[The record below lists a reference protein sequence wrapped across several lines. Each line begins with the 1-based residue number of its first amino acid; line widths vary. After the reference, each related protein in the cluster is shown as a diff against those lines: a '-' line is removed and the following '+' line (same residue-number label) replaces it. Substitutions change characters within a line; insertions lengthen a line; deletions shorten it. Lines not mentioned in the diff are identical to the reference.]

1 MSDNVQDRSR
11 NKFDLWERKLLDL
24 TARNALLNCKLKG
37 KAVPLLVTSCCDAED
52 LISQDKDYAVLPRTD
67 AGENE
72 DKTPKIPDVDLEFGK
87 ISDTSAFASV
97 LTEGI
102 NADKPGIYTPL
113 TEKEYD
119 DRMKQLYRSARLAV
133 EEDGAGTLFLACGFL
148 KWTEE
153 GKEPYYAPLVLVP
166 VELKRKLGLG
176 KYAMKKTDADV
187 SINITILEKL
197 RQDFDIDIEE
207 LGGELPSDAAGV
219 DVKAILDTFRGAVAH
234 KDTWEIVDAC
244 VLGMFSFSQFVM
256 WNDLHNHREEIST
269 NKIVKS
275 LLQGGLT
282 WEYEDMERSA
292 AAFTDDGSVYLPI
305 SADSS
310 QLYAIKRAKDGASFV
325 LHGPPGTG
333 KSQTI
338 TSMIANAI
346 ADGKKVLFV
355 AEKKAALDV
364 VYSRLGKIGIAPFCL
379 ELHSNKVRKS
389 YVLDQLELA
398 MAERAKAVATSGGG
412 YQTMLENV
420 KARRAE
426 LDSYMTALSEPRS
439 CGYSLFE
446 MLNVY
451 GTNKAYPDVILDEGF
466 ELDMSEAKVDACR
479 AALGEL
485 KASGKGLSGVLAAV
499 KATEYSQDTKVQ
511 LAPEL
516 DSLEQAADRLD
527 SAVRAF
533 AAAYPKLGSA
543 EDFASVR
550 RLADAVERY
559 TKARAEIL
567 KDWAPEFL
575 ALDGAAKKAELTAAQ
590 SKMVLFR
597 NGAVSKVYD
606 SVKSFDKS
614 GAHRSDL
621 GAQLDALNA
630 YKSEYAGYG
639 FEADSPKMTPVMT
652 DLLVSKDEYSKAY
665 DAVRARLGLEDEALM
680 PDSGSIA
687 SVKAVIADI
696 RANENSIRSKTIFN
710 ACAARCA
717 ELKISGVVKAFEEG
731 VIGEDQLE
739 PAFEKAWSK
748 LMACGVIDSTPVLK
762 GFSGKIFDE
771 KVKQL
776 AKISGDF
783 ELLTRQEIYYQI
795 ASKLPEIKDI
805 TAAASSGLG
814 TLQKAIKSKG
824 RNISIRSLLTGIQE
838 LILNITPCVLMSP
851 MSVAQFI
858 APSDQPMFDMVVF
871 DEASQLPTC
880 KAVGVIARGKEA
892 VIVGDPKQ
900 MPPTSFFKEQVF
912 ADEDP
917 ETEDLESILDD
928 CLAVN
933 MPETHLLWHYRSR
946 HESLIAFSNKAFYE
960 NKLYTFPSVDDQ
972 VSLVTM
978 TKCAGSF
985 DSGKTRT
992 NEAEAASLTEELVS
1006 CFRDSEKSK
1015 RTYGIVT
1022 FNIQQQ
1028 SLIEDKIDE
1037 ECRKDPEFE
1046 KWAFGREEPIFIK
1059 NLENVQGDERDVIL
1073 FSVGYGPDSEG
1084 KQSMNF
1090 GPLNRDGGWRRLN
1103 VAVTR
1108 SRCEMKVFSSIEPE
1122 TLRVTD
1128 ATPEGVKAFKQFLMY
1143 AEGSANWD
1151 ADIQMAVAGEGNS
1164 PVIDR
1169 SAKFRGVADDIC
1181 ARLEAMDYEVERG
1194 VGDSGFKVDLG
1205 VTKKG
1210 DNRYCLGILIDG
1222 AGVNKND
1229 SAYSREISQPGVLRG
1244 LGWNILR
1251 IWSID
1256 WWEDPDAV
1264 TDAIVAAI
1272 EKPAEEEPAPAAEV
1286 PAEAVPEEAAH
1297 EEQPAEEGSADGAE
1311 QPADEPVGDG
1321 PEQSAE
1327 ESVGEGPEQSAEE
1340 GEIPITHFTDQVDSE
1355 NETEAEAEAE
1365 PDDEAGDVKKK
1376 TESLDEAP
1384 VQYLAWTHNLSEM
1397 SSSEFRNAL
1406 NTPMLAQAVREIVE
1420 AEAPISFDVLVDRL
1434 CEACGIT
1441 RKSPQIVE
1449 RCDYLVKYCKIHRT
1463 AQNLSEHPTPDT
1475 RKIFLWHY
1483 EGEEDGIPE
1492 HYRVPAEGD
1501 KPRDAQDITFQEAAR
1516 CAIYVCKTQFGM
1528 PREDLIKQT
1537 SHALGFKNSGGWVG
1551 NLSEAA
1557 VNFAVS
1563 RGELSETPLKIV

>member
-1 MSDNVQDRSR
+1 MSDNVQDRSKA
-11 NKFDLWERKLLDL
+11 KFDLWERKLLDL
-24 TARNALLNCKLKG
+24 SARNTLLNCKLKG

-52 LISQDKDYAVLPRTD
+52 LISQEKDYAVLPRTD

-72 DKTPKIPDVDLEFGK
+72 DKTPKIPDIEFEFEK
-87 ISDTSAFASV
+87 ISDTSAIAEV

-102 NADKPGIYTPL
+102 KASTPKIYTPL

-119 DRMKQLYRSARLAV
+119 DRMKQLYRSARVAF

-148 KWTEE
+148 KWSEE
-153 GKEPYYAPLVLVP
+153 GKESYYAPLVLVP
-166 VELKRKLGLG
+166 VELKRKIGLG
-176 KYAMKKTDADV
+176 KYSMRKTDSDV

-207 LGGELPSDAAGV
+207 LGGELPSDASGI
-219 DVKAILDTFRGAVAH
+219 DVKTILDTFKGAVAP
-234 KDTWEIVDAC
+234 KDGWEVIDAC

-256 WNDLHNHREEIST
+256 WNDLHNHREEISS

-275 LLQGGLT
+275 LLEGGLS

-292 AAFTDDGSVYLPI
+292 SSFTDDGTTYLPI
-305 SADSS
+305 SADAS

-338 TSMIANAI
+338 TSMIANCI

-355 AEKKAALDV
+355 AEKKSALDV

-389 YVLDQLELA
+389 YVLDQLETA
-398 MAERAKAVATSGGG
+398 MAERAKAVATSSGG
-412 YQTMLENV
+412 YQTMLENI
-420 KARRAE
+420 KARRAG
-426 LDSYMTALSEPRS
+426 LDSYMKALGEPQN

-451 GTNKAYPDVILDEGF
+451 GTNKDCPDVILDEGYDQ
-466 ELDMSEAKVDACR
+466 DMSEAKVEACR

-485 KASGKGLSGVLAAV
+485 KASGTGLSGVLAAV

-527 SAVRAF
+527 AAVRAF
-533 AAAYPKLGSA
+533 AAAYPKLGSG

-550 RLADAVERY
+550 RLADAVEKY
-559 TKARAEIL
+559 TKDRAEIL

-575 ALDGAAKKAELTAAQ
+575 ALDGVAKKAELAAAQ
-590 SKMVLFR
+590 SKFALFR
-597 NGAVSKVYD
+597 SGAVGKVYD
-606 SVKSFDKS
+606 GIKALDKS
-614 GAHRSDL
+614 GAHRGDL
-621 GAQLDALNA
+621 DAQLDALNA
-630 YKSEYAGYG
+630 YKAEYSAYG
-639 FEADSPKMTPVMT
+639 FETDSPKLSPVMT
-652 DLLVSKDEYSKAY
+652 DLLVSKEDYVKAY
-665 DAVRARLGLEDEALM
+665 AAVKARLGLEDEALM
-680 PDSGSIA
+680 PDTGNLA
-687 SVKAVIADI
+687 SVKALIADV
-696 RANENSIRSKTIFN
+696 RANENQIRSKTIFN

-731 VIGEDQLE
+731 VLNEEQLI
-739 PAFEKAWSK
+739 PAYDKAWAK
-748 LMACGVIDSTPVLK
+748 LMACSVIDNTPVLK

-771 KVKQL
+771 KVQQL
-776 AKISGDF
+776 KKISDDF
-783 ELLTRQEIYYQI
+783 ELVTRQEIYYQI
-795 ASKLPEIKDI
+795 AAHLPEIKDI
-805 TAAASSGLG
+805 TAAAASGLG

-858 APSDQPMFDMVVF
+858 APSERPMFDLVVF

-892 VIVGDPKQ
+892 VVVGDPKQ
-900 MPPTSFFKEQVF
+900 MPPTSFFKGQVLVE
-912 ADEDP
+912 EDP

-946 HESLIAFSNKAFYE
+946 HESLIAFSNKNFYE

-972 VSLVTM
+972 TSLVTLE
-978 TKCAGSF
+978 KCAGSF
-985 DSGKTRT
+985 DSGKSRT
-992 NEAEAASLTEELVS
+992 NEAEAVSLTEELVK
-1006 CFRDSEKSK
+1006 CFHDEEKSK

-1037 ECRKDPEFE
+1037 ECRKDTEFE
-1046 KWAFGREEPIFIK
+1046 KWAFGGEEPIFIK

-1108 SRCEMKVFSSIEPE
+1108 SRCGMKVFSSIEPE

-1128 ATPEGVKAFKQFLMY
+1128 ATPEGVKAFKRFLMY
-1143 AEGSANWD
+1143 AGGNGNWD
-1151 ADIQMAVAGEGNS
+1151 ADILASAAGEGNS

-1169 SAKFRGVADDIC
+1169 SAKFTGIADDIC
-1181 ARLEAMDYEVERG
+1181 ARLADKGYKLERG
-1194 VGDSGFKVDLG
+1194 VGDSGFKVDIG
-1205 VTKKG
+1205 VTRQ
-1210 DNRYCLGILIDG
+1210 DEEDYCLGILIDG
-1222 AGVNKND
+1222 AGVGKND
-1229 SAYSREISQPGVLRG
+1229 SAYSREIAQPGVLRG
-1244 LGWNILR
+1244 LGWKILR

-1264 TDAIVAAI
+1264 IAAIVGAIETDAPS
-1272 EKPAEEEPAPAAEV
+1272 EPAAEQE
-1286 PAEAVPEEAAH
+1286 PEIPITDYTEQIEAESESAAEPEAAD
-1297 EEQPAEEGSADGAE
+1297 EQPAEAE
-1311 QPADEPVGDG
+1311 PA
-1321 PEQSAE
+1321 AE
-1327 ESVGEGPEQSAEE
+1327 EA
-1340 GEIPITHFTDQVDSE
+1340 D
-1355 NETEAEAEAE
+1355 
-1365 PDDEAGDVKKK
+1365 DVKKK
-1376 TESLDEAP
+1376 TESLADTP
-1384 VQYLAWTHNLSEM
+1384 VPYRVWPCALSEM
-1397 SSSEFRNAL
+1397 TSEEFRDAR
-1406 NTPMLAQAVREIVE
+1406 NTQMLSQAVLEIVE
-1420 AEAPISFDVLVDRL
+1420 AEAPISFDVLTDRL
-1434 CEACGIT
+1434 CAACGIT
-1441 RKSPQIVE
+1441 RKSPQIIE
-1449 RCDYLVKYCKIHRT
+1449 RCEYLVKYSKIHQT
-1463 AQNLSEHPTPDT
+1463 AQNLALNPTPET
-1475 RKIFLWHY
+1475 KKVFLWRH
-1483 EGEEDGIPE
+1483 EGEEDGLTE
-1492 HYRVPAEGD
+1492 HFRKPAEGD
-1501 KPRDAQDITFQEAAR
+1501 KPRDAQDITLQEAAR
-1516 CAIYVCKTQFGM
+1516 AAVYVAKTQYGM
-1528 PREDLIKQT
+1528 PREDLVKQT
-1537 SHALGFKNSGGWVG
+1537 AYALGFKTAGGW
-1551 NLSEAA
+1551 AA
-1557 VNFAVS
+1557 LLATAGIDYAVHA
-1563 RGELSETPLKIV
+1563 GELSETPLKIV

>member
-24 TARNALLNCKLKG
+24 SARNALLNCKLKG

-52 LISQDKDYAVLPRTD
+52 LISQEKDYAVLPRTD

-72 DKTPKIPDVDLEFGK
+72 DKTPKIPDFEFEFEK
-87 ISDTSAFASV
+87 ISDTSAIAEV
-97 LTEGI
+97 LTAGI
-102 NADKPGIYTPL
+102 NADKPRIYTPL

-119 DRMKQLYRSARLAV
+119 DRMKQLYRSAKLAV

-148 KWTEE
+148 KWNDD
-153 GKEPYYAPLVLVP
+153 GKTEPYYAPLVLVP
-166 VELKRKLGLG
+166 VELKRKIGLG
-176 KYAMKKTDADV
+176 KYAMKKTDEDV

-197 RQDFDIDIEE
+197 RQDFDINIEE
-207 LGGELPSDAAGV
+207 LDGELPCDASGV
-219 DVKAILDTFRGAVAH
+219 DVKAILDTFRGAVAP
-234 KDTWEIVDAC
+234 KDGWEIVDAC

-256 WNDLHNHREEIST
+256 WNDLHNHREEISS

-275 LLQGGLT
+275 LLKGGLD
-282 WEYEDMERSA
+282 WDYENMERSA
-292 AAFTDDGSVYLPI
+292 ASFTDDGSVYLPI

-310 QLYAIKRAKDGASFV
+310 QLYAIRRAKDGASFV

-389 YVLDQLELA
+389 YVLDQLETA
-398 MAERAKAVATSGGG
+398 MAERVKAVATSGDG
-412 YQTMLENV
+412 YQSMKDNV
-420 KARRAE
+420 MARRAE
-426 LDSYMTALSEPRS
+426 LDSYMTALCETQS

-451 GTNKAYPDVILDEGF
+451 GKYKASPDVILDEGF
-466 ELDMSEAKVDACR
+466 EQDMSEAKVAACK

-485 KASGKGLSGVLAAV
+485 KASGKGLSGVLGAV

-516 DSLEQAADRLD
+516 DSLEQAADRLE

-533 AAAYPKLGSA
+533 VAAYPKTGSG

-550 RLADAVERY
+550 RLADAVDRY
-559 TKARAEIL
+559 TKARADIL
-567 KDWAPEFL
+567 KDWTPEFL
-575 ALDGAAKKAELTAAQ
+575 ALDGAAKKAELAAAE
-590 SKMVLFR
+590 SKFALFR
-597 NGAVSKVYD
+597 NGAVGKVYD
-606 SVKSFDKS
+606 SVKAYDKS
-614 GAHRSDL
+614 GAHRGDL
-621 GAQLDALNA
+621 DAQLDRLNA
-630 YKSEYAGYG
+630 YKAEYSAYG
-639 FEADSPKMTPVMT
+639 FEADSPKMSPVMT
-652 DLLVSKDEYSKAY
+652 DLLACKDDYSKAY
-665 DAVRARLGLEDEALM
+665 GAVKTRLGLEDEVLM
-680 PDSGSIA
+680 PDNGSIA
-687 SVKAVIADI
+687 AVKALISNI
-696 RANENSIRSKTIFN
+696 RTNENSIRSKTIFN

-717 ELKISGVVKAFEEG
+717 ELKISGVVKAFEDG
-731 VIGEDQLE
+731 VISEDQLE
-739 PAFEKAWSK
+739 PAFSKAWSK
-748 LMACGVIDSTPVLK
+748 LMACGIIDSTPVLK

-776 AKISGDF
+776 KKISDEF
-783 ELLTRQEIYYQI
+783 ELMTRQEIYHKI
-795 ASKLPEIKDI
+795 AASLPEIKDI

-824 RNISIRSLLTGIQE
+824 RNISIRSLLTGIQG

-858 APSDQPMFDMVVF
+858 APSSEPMFDLVVF

-900 MPPTSFFKEQVF
+900 MPPTSFFKEQVSYE
-912 ADEDP
+912 EDP

-928 CLAVN
+928 CLAVS

-972 VSLVTM
+972 TSLVTL

-992 NEAEAASLTEELVS
+992 NEAEAASLTEELVK
-1006 CFRDSEKSK
+1006 CFKDAEKSG

-1046 KWAFGREEPIFIK
+1046 KWAFGGEEPIFIK
-1059 NLENVQGDERDVIL
+1059 NLENVQGDERDVIM
-1073 FSVGYGPDSEG
+1073 FSVGYGPDSDG

-1090 GPLNRDGGWRRLN
+1090 GPLNKDGGWRRLN

-1122 TLRVTD
+1122 TLRVTE
-1128 ATPEGVKAFKQFLMY
+1128 ATPEGVKAFKRFLMY
-1143 AEGSANWD
+1143 AEGNSNWD
-1151 ADIQMAVAGEGNS
+1151 ADILASAAGEGNS

-1169 SAKFRGVADDIC
+1169 SAEFTGIADDIC
-1181 ARLEAMDYEVERG
+1181 ARLEALGYEVERR
-1194 VGDSGFKVDLG
+1194 VGDSGFKVDIG
-1205 VTKKG
+1205 VTRKG
-1210 DNRYCLGILIDG
+1210 EKQYCLGILIDG

-1244 LGWNILR
+1244 LGWELLR
-1251 IWSID
+1251 VWSID

-1264 TDAIVAAI
+1264 MDAIVSKIENKEPEVKQDEPEKAEAEQTEPEQAKQADAALA
-1272 EKPAEEEPAPAAEV
+1272 EGTGETEVEASEAAPAEEATAEPSEPAP
-1286 PAEAVPEEAAH
+1286 
-1297 EEQPAEEGSADGAE
+1297 GS
-1311 QPADEPVGDG
+1311 
-1321 PEQSAE
+1321 
-1327 ESVGEGPEQSAEE
+1327 
-1340 GEIPITHFTDQVDSE
+1340 EIPITHFTDQVNSE
-1355 NETEAEAEAE
+1355 EAEAESKEEE
-1365 PDDEAGDVKKK
+1365 PEDGSGDVKKK
-1376 TESLDEAP
+1376 TESVAEAP
-1384 VQYLAWTHNLSEM
+1384 VLYRFWDGSLGEM
-1397 SSSEFRNAL
+1397 TSAEFRDAR
-1406 NTPMLAQAVREIVE
+1406 NTPMLTEAVRQIVE
-1420 AEAPISFDVLVDRL
+1420 IEAPISFDVLIDRL
-1434 CEACGIT
+1434 CKDCGIT
-1441 RKSPQIVE
+1441 RKTPVIVE
-1449 RCDYLVKYCKIHRT
+1449 RCDYLVKNARIYKT
-1463 AQNLSEHPTPDT
+1463 AQNLSAHPTPDT
-1475 RKIFLWHY
+1475 KKIFLWHY

-1528 PREDLIKQT
+1528 PREDLIRQT

-1557 VNFAVS
+1557 VTFAVS